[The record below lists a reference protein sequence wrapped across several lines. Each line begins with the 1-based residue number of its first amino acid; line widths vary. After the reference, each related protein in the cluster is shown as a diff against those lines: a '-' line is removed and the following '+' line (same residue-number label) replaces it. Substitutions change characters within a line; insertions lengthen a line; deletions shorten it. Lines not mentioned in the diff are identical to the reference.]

1 MSRERI
7 IEWINR
13 FQPSEVSLMLTLAV
27 LVGLLTGG
35 GEYLFHKGIH
45 ELHILFFEKGKEVL
59 HWLGPLYVI
68 FLPMIGGL
76 LVGVIAHFAYSHDR
90 PHGVAGIMEAVALRG
105 GRLPARELICRV
117 IGSVLTIG
125 SGGSA
130 GPEDPSVQIGAAVGT
145 SIGQGLKLSD
155 ERIRGLVASGAAAG
169 IGAAFNAP
177 IAGVFFAL
185 EIILGEV
192 TSAAVGTI
200 IVASVVSALL
210 IHVLV
215 GPQPAFMV
223 PPYSLVSYWELLFYL
238 LFGVLAG
245 FVSVLYIRSI
255 KWFGEF
261 FSKLNVRDILKPAMG
276 GLIVGML
283 GFFTPEIF
291 GVGYSAIE
299 TILRDQNLIAW
310 LLFLLVAA
318 KMFATSVTLGSGGQ
332 GGMFAPALFLGAM
345 LGGGFGVIVH
355 ALFPA
360 VTANPQAYI
369 LVGMAAVLA
378 GAVRAPITAVL
389 LLFEMTQDYR
399 IILPL
404 MFSVVIST
412 LLSEHWHH
420 HSVYSQALSKFG
432 INLERGHD
440 LNVMQGVLVGEAMA
454 TDVKTVSKDLSLA
467 DLQRVFITYHHHG
480 FPVVDEKGELWGI
493 VSIQDL
499 EKAMQ
504 KGDLENK
511 KVADIATRSV
521 IVTYPD
527 EPVWTALRKMG
538 TRDVGR
544 LPVVDR
550 KNPKRIVGIIARND
564 IIHSYQRAIL
574 RRQEVQRRAERWRLG
589 HLTGMECME
598 LKVYPNSKVAGK
610 QIKDIKWPEHSLL
623 ISIRQDHDQKLP
635 HGNDVLNPGDVVIAL
650 VDSNNTQQLK
660 ALFEPSPPEA
670 EPPDSSQSQE
680 S

>member
-1 MSRERI
+1 M
-7 IEWINR
+7 
-13 FQPSEVSLMLTLAV
+13 MLTLAI

-45 ELHILFFEKGKEVL
+45 ELGILFFVDGKEIL
-59 HWLGPLYVI
+59 HFLGPFYVVI
-68 FLPMIGGL
+68 LPVVGGL
-76 LVGVIAHFAYSHDR
+76 GVGIIAHFAFSHDR

-105 GRLPARELICRV
+105 GRLPAGELICRV

-125 SGGSA
+125 TGGSA

-169 IGAAFNAP
+169 ISAAFNAP

-192 TSAAVGTI
+192 TGAAVGTI
-200 IVASVVSALL
+200 IVAAVVSALVT
-210 IHVLV
+210 HALV

-223 PPYSLVSYWELLFYL
+223 PPYSLISYWELVFYL
-238 LFGVLAG
+238 AFGVLAG
-245 FVSVLYIRSI
+245 LASVLYIKSL
-255 KWFGEF
+255 KWCGEF
-261 FSKLNVRDILKPAMG
+261 FSNLKVNSLLKPAVG
-276 GLIVGML
+276 GLIVGL
-283 GFFTPEIF
+283 TGFFTPEIF

-299 TILRDQNLIAW
+299 TILQGQNLIAW
-310 LLFLLVAA
+310 SLFLLVAT

-355 ALFPA
+355 GLFPHI
-360 VTANPQAYI
+360 TANPQAYI

-404 MFSVVIST
+404 MFAVVIST
-412 LLSEHWHH
+412 FLSEHWHR
-420 HSVYSQALSKFG
+420 HSVYSQVLDKWG
-432 INLERGHD
+432 INLEGGHD
-440 LNVMQGVLVGEAMA
+440 LNVMQGLLVGEAMA
-454 TDVKTVSKDLSLA
+454 TGVITVNKDISLA
-467 DLQRVFITYHHHG
+467 ELQRMFITHHHHG
-480 FPVVDEKGELWGI
+480 FPVIDEKGELWGI

-499 EKAMQ
+499 EKELQ
-504 KGDLENK
+504 KGNLENK

-521 IVTYPD
+521 VVTYPD
-527 EPVWTALRKMG
+527 EPVWVALKKMG
-538 TRDVGR
+538 TRDIGR

-564 IIHSYQRAIL
+564 IIHSYQRAML
-574 RRQEVQRRAERWRLG
+574 RRQEIQRRAERWRLG
-589 HLTGMECME
+589 HLTGMECIE
-598 LKVYPNSKVAGK
+598 LKVSPASRVAGK
-610 QIKDIKWPEHSLL
+610 HIKEIKWPLNSLL
-623 ISIRQDHDQKLP
+623 ISIRQGHSQKLP
-635 HGNDVLNPGDVVIAL
+635 HGNDKLNPGDIVIAL
-650 VDSNNTQQLK
+650 VESESADRLRE
-660 ALFEPSPPEA
+660 LFEPAKSERKI
-670 EPPDSSQSQE
+670 QE
-680 S
+680 TLPGEIT

>member
-13 FQPSEVSLMLTLAV
+13 FQPSEVSFMLTLAV

-35 GEYLFHKGIH
+35 GEYLFHQGIH
-45 ELHILFFEKGKEVL
+45 LMGLIFFEKGRDVL
-59 HWLGPLYVI
+59 GFMGRYYVI
-68 FLPMIGGL
+68 ILPMIGGV
-76 LVGVIAHFAYSHDR
+76 LVGIVAHYAYSHDH

-105 GRLPARELICRV
+105 GRLPAKELICRV

-125 SGGSA
+125 TGGSA

-192 TSAAVGTI
+192 TGAAVGII

-210 IHVLV
+210 THVLV

-223 PPYSLVSYWELLFYL
+223 PPYSLVSYWELVFYL
-238 LFGVLAG
+238 LFGALAG

-261 FSKLNVRDILKPAMG
+261 FANLNINTVFKPAVG
-276 GLIVGML
+276 GLIVGL
-283 GFFTPEIF
+283 TGLFTPEIF
-291 GVGYSAIE
+291 GVGYSSIEAI
-299 TILRDQNLIAW
+299 LKGQHLIAW
-310 LLFLLVAA
+310 LLFILVAA

-345 LGGGFGVIVH
+345 LGGGFGVTVH
-355 ALFPA
+355 SLFPA

-412 LLSEHWHH
+412 LLSEHWYR
-420 HSVYSQALSKFG
+420 HSVYSQALEKFG

-440 LNVMQGVLVGEAMA
+440 LNVMQQVLVSDAMA

-504 KGDLENK
+504 EGNLENR

-550 KNPKRIVGIIARND
+550 HNPRRIVGIIARND

-574 RRQEVQRRAERWRLG
+574 QRQEMQRRSERCRLG
-589 HLTGMECME
+589 HLTGTECIE
-598 LKVYPNSKVAGK
+598 LKVQPGSKVAGK
-610 QIKDIKWPEHSLL
+610 RVKDIKWPKDSLL
-623 ISIRQDHDQKLP
+623 ISIRKSQKQKLP
-635 HGNDVLNPGDVVIAL
+635 HGDDLLNPGDVVIAL
-650 VDSNNTQQLK
+650 VDSRNTGKLK
-660 ALFEPSPPEA
+660 ALFEPETNGKDPG
-670 EPPDSSQSQE
+670 
-680 S
+680 

>member
-1 MSRERI
+1 
-7 IEWINR
+7 
-13 FQPSEVSLMLTLAV
+13 MLTLAV
-27 LVGLLTGG
+27 LVGLLTGC
-35 GEYLFHKGIH
+35 GEYLFHEGIR
-45 ELHILFFEKGKEVL
+45 ELGILFFEDGKKVL
-59 HWLGPLYVI
+59 HFLGPFYVVI
-68 FLPMIGGL
+68 LPVIGGL
-76 LVGVIAHFAYSHDR
+76 LVGVIAHFAYSHDH

-105 GRLPARELICRV
+105 GRLPARELVCRV

-125 SGGSA
+125 TGGSA

-145 SIGQGLKLSD
+145 TIGQGLKLSD

-192 TSAAVGTI
+192 TGAAVGTI
-200 IVASVVSALL
+200 IVAAVVSALL
-210 IHVLV
+210 THVLA

-223 PPYSLVSYWELLFYL
+223 PPYSLVSYWELTFYL
-238 LFGVLAG
+238 AFGVLAG

-261 FSKLNVRDILKPAMG
+261 FANLKIKSILKPALG
-276 GLIVGML
+276 GLIVGL
-283 GFFTPEIF
+283 TGFFTPEIF
-291 GVGYSAIE
+291 GVGYHAIE
-299 TILRDQNLIAW
+299 TILKSHHLLAW
-310 LLFLLVAA
+310 SLFLLVAT

-345 LGGGFGVIVH
+345 LGGGFGVIIH
-355 ALFPA
+355 ALFPTL
-360 VTANPQAYI
+360 TATPQAYI

-412 LLSEHWHH
+412 LLSEHWHR
-420 HSVYSQALSKFG
+420 HSVYSQALDKFG

-454 TDVKTVSKDLSLA
+454 TDVKTVSKDLNLA
-467 DLQRVFITYHHHG
+467 ELQRVFITYHHHG

-499 EKAMQ
+499 EKEMQ
-504 KGDLENK
+504 KGNLENK

-527 EPVWTALRKMG
+527 EPVWVALRKMG

-589 HLTGMECME
+589 HLTGMECIE
-598 LKVYPNSKVAGK
+598 LKVSPESQVAGK
-610 QIKDIKWPEHSLL
+610 LIKDIKWPPNSLL
-623 ISIRQDHDQKLP
+623 ISIRQDHSQKLP
-635 HGNDVLNPGDVVIAL
+635 HGNDLLNPGDVVIAL
-650 VDSNNTQQLK
+650 VDSDNADKLRT
-660 ALFEPSPPEA
+660 LFQPA
-670 EPPDSSQSQE
+670 
-680 S
+680 